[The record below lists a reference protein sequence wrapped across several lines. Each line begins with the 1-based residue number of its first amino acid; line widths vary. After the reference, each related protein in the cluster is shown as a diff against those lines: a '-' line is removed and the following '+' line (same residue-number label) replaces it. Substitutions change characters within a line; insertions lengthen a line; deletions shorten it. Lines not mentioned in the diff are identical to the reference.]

1 MKKRYIISIICF
13 ICFLLVTALVV
24 TNNTVSFDD
33 FIYNSVFGLRNDFF
47 DMFFKSITF
56 FANVIPVIVISLIIC
71 FFIRKNICYIIMLAS
86 NLVLSVGFNQVLK
99 HIICRARPDHL
110 RLVTENGFSYPS
122 GHSMISVFLYGTLMY
137 MLINKTDNKKL
148 KVFYAIIFPI
158 FIFLIGLSR
167 IYVGVHYPSDVLG
180 GFLLSISIIVLS
192 IPFINNRFKG
202 E

>member
-24 TNNTVSFDD
+24 SNSVNSFDD
-33 FIYNSVFGLRNDFF
+33 AIYNGVFSLRNDFF
-47 DMFFKSITF
+47 DFFFKTITSC
-56 FANVIPVIVISLIIC
+56 ANVIPVIIIAAIIC
-71 FFIRKNICYIIMLAS
+71 IFLRKNNCYVIMLVS
-86 NLVLSVGFNQVLK
+86 NLVLSVASNQLFK

-110 RLVTENGFSYPS
+110 RLVVENGFSYPS

-137 MLINKTDNKKL
+137 ILMKKTDNKKL
-148 KVFYAIIFPI
+148 KIFYAIVFPI

-167 IYVGVHYPSDVLG
+167 VYVGVHYPSDVLG

-192 IPFINNRFKG
+192 IPFINSRFKG

>member
-99 HIICRARPDHL
+99 HIICRARPEHL

-122 GHSMISVFLYGTLMY
+122 GHSMISIFLYGTLMY
-137 MLINKTDNKKL
+137 MLINKTDNKEL